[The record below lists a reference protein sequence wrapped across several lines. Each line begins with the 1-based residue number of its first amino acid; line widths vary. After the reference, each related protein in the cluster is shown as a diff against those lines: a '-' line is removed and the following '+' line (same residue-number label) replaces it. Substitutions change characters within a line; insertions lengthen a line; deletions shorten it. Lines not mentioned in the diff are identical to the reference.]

1 MSRIICTLLLLSY
14 LGSRGVDAR
23 VSDAEAERRALEAVR
38 ALAGHATQAT
48 PERVSGAGRTF
59 KIDGR
64 WTVTVEWVSGGVF
77 RMSDREAEAGRAN
90 RVPLPDGLEDAEII
104 AEARQ
109 LVLKVHPRFDEFE
122 HSLLSVSRLPRYSWV
137 DVTWQQ
143 VIPENGFPT
152 GAVCSV
158 SFGWQDRCV
167 RTLAAFDLPIPSGW
181 TRQPSV
187 TAEEACALADG
198 AVELP
203 SGCAADYQAKKWCEV
218 GAPDFAANRPVWK
231 VVAFEKGT
239 QGPGYGDTYG
249 VVYVDPWTGE
259 VFGAHRVMGAGGP
272 PQDGDTVRDHA
283 FRDPPTEAAAY
294 GGTSQQAGG
303 DRGRLALVVAV
314 PLALAVVG
322 GVSLFVR
329 RCRRPRGSCP

>member
-1 MSRIICTLLLLSY
+1 MSRTICTLLLLSY

-23 VSDAEAERRALEAVR
+23 VSDAEAERRALIAVS
-38 ALAGHATQAT
+38 ALTGQAT
-48 PERVSGAGRTF
+48 EASPVRVSGAGKTF
-59 KIDGR
+59 RIDGR
-64 WTVTVEWVSGGVF
+64 WTVTIEWISGGVF
-77 RMSDREAEAGRAN
+77 HMSDREAEAGPAN

-122 HSLLSVSRLPRYSWV
+122 HSLLSVRRLPRYSWV
-137 DVTWQQ
+137 DVAWQQ

-152 GAVCSV
+152 GAVSSV
-158 SFGWQDRCV
+158 SFGWQDRRV
-167 RTLAAFDLPIPSGW
+167 RTLAAFDLPIGDNW
-181 TRQPSV
+181 RRQPSV

-203 SGCAADYQAKKWCEV
+203 KGCVADYQGRKWCAV
-218 GAPDFAANRPVWK
+218 GEPDFAANRPVWK
-231 VVAFEKGT
+231 VVAFERGT
-239 QGPGYGDTYG
+239 QGPGYGGTYG

-259 VFGAHRVMGAGGP
+259 LFGAHRVMGAGGP

-294 GGTSQQAGG
+294 GGTSQQGSG

-314 PLALAVVG
+314 PLALAMVG

-329 RCRRPRGSCP
+329 RCRRLRGPCP